1 MGEVDRMI
9 EQQLTEEENKTMI
22 NYELKEEGKKKF
34 LVITCELP
42 AKPEPSGS
50 GKSDV
55 YATTSGNV
63 NTSLKINGKDL
74 VVGLNA
80 YTKK

>member
-1 MGEVDRMI
+1 MI
-9 EQQLTEEENKTMI
+9 EF
-22 NYELKEEGKKKF
+22 ELKEEGKKKF
-34 LVITCELP
+34 LVIACELP

-55 YATTSGNV
+55 YATTSGNKA
-63 NTSLKINGKDL
+63 TGLKINGKEL